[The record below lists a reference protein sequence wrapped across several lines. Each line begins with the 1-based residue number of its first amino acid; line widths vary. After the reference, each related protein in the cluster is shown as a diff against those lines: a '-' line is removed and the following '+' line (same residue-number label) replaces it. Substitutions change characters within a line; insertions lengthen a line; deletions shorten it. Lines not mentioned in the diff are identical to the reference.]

1 MDWEVLIP
9 LLMFLFP
16 LVVSILDKRAKKR
29 KGIPPVKS
37 APVDTSSPFPF
48 DTKDPGARPARR
60 PAAQAPSQPVGW
72 APPSYDAEGGTVS
85 TGRLPNPPEKGVEGE
100 RAITRHDEKKVV
112 EEKPRLEIDKKKLIL
127 YSEIL
132 KPKFDA

>member
-1 MDWEVLIP
+1 MDWEVFIP
-9 LLMFLFP
+9 ILMFLFP

-37 APVDTSSPFPF
+37 APVGNEIPDRNQPWTPVPPVPPIQR
-48 DTKDPGARPARR
+48 TQGTPEPEIIQPEIIAKEVQPRPA
-60 PAAQAPSQPVGW
+60 
-72 APPSYDAEGGTVS
+72 T
-85 TGRLPNPPEKGVEGE
+85 EGE
-100 RAITRHDEKKVV
+100 RAIVKHEEKKVAV
-112 EEKPRLEIDKKKLIL
+112 EEKPKLEIDKKKLIL

>member
-9 LLMFLFP
+9 ILMFLFP
-16 LVVSILDKRAKKR
+16 LVVALLDKRAKKR

-37 APVDTSSPFPF
+37 APVFP
-48 DTKDPGARPARR
+48 PRPAER
-60 PAAQAPSQPVGW
+60 PAAQPAQPFDWTLPTPSGRPT
-72 APPSYDAEGGTVS
+72 ETVS
-85 TGRLPNPPEKGVEGE
+85 KTQEADLSPVEGQRAVVRHAE
-100 RAITRHDEKKVV
+100 RA
-112 EEKPRLEIDKKKLIL
+112 EEQEAQPKLEIDKKKLIL

>member
-9 LLMFLFP
+9 ILMFLFP

-37 APVDTSSPFPF
+37 APVGNGIPEPDQPWTPVPPVPPFQPAQESSEPEIIVKEVQP
-48 DTKDPGARPARR
+48 RPA
-60 PAAQAPSQPVGW
+60 
-72 APPSYDAEGGTVS
+72 T
-85 TGRLPNPPEKGVEGE
+85 EGE
-100 RAITRHDEKKVV
+100 RAIMKHEEKKVAA
-112 EEKPRLEIDKKKLIL
+112 EEKPKLEIDKKKLIL